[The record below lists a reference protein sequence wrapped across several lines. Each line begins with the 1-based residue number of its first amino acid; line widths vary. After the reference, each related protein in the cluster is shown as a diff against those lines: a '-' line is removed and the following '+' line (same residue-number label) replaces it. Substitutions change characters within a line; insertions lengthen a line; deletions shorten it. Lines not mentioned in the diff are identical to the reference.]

1 MFYDISQHKTKS
13 YKKNYHLGMRMSQKD
28 QAIVQLEG
36 QLASLSRRRFLK
48 AGLILGTSAA
58 TVITYP
64 TRVFADTGVPTYIR
78 HLSEAEYR
86 LFDKLRQVFLPTE
99 RFPDLPSTTE
109 VPVME
114 NLDNMV
120 GRLNSDTRFLLSI
133 GAKTLEF
140 STLYKMKRFS
150 SLNNKQARNQ
160 ILAWQSGISIQSGLI
175 VSFKTLLGV
184 AYWRDPRTW
193 QPLEYDGPVTA
204 KWGIRRLGN
213 MPVPRD
219 LEESTKI

>member
-1 MFYDISQHKTKS
+1 
-13 YKKNYHLGMRMSQKD
+13 MSQQD
-28 QAIVQLEG
+28 PALVQLEG

-48 AGLILGTSAA
+48 TGLIIGTSAA
-58 TVITYP
+58 TVISYP
-64 TRVFADTGVPTYIR
+64 ARVFADTSVPTTIK

-86 LFDKLRQVFLPTE
+86 LFNKLREVFLPTD
-99 RFPDLPSTTE
+99 RFSDLPSTTD

-120 GRLNSDTRFLLSI
+120 GRLNSDTRFLLGL

-150 SLNNKQARNQ
+150 SLSNQQALQQVRV
-160 ILAWQSGISIQSGLI
+160 WQSGLALQGGLI
-175 VSFKTLLGV
+175 VSLKTLLGI

-193 QPLEYDGPVTA
+193 QSLEYDGPVTK

-219 LEESTKI
+219 KEENIKF

>member
-1 MFYDISQHKTKS
+1 MFYDISQYTLSLTRKTT
-13 YKKNYHLGMRMSQKD
+13 LGMRMSQKD

-48 AGLILGTSAA
+48 TGLILGTSAA
-58 TVITYP
+58 TVLTYP

-99 RFPDLPSTTE
+99 RFPDLPSTSE

-114 NLDNMV
+114 NLDNLV
-120 GRLNSDTRFLLSI
+120 GRLNSDTRFLLSL

-150 SLNNKQARNQ
+150 SLNNKQALNQ
-160 ILAWQSGISIQSGLI
+160 IRVWQSATSIQGGLI
-175 VSFKTLLGV
+175 VSLKTLLGV

-193 QPLEYDGPVTA
+193 QALEYDGPVTA

-219 LEESTKI
+219 IEESTKI

>member
-1 MFYDISQHKTKS
+1 
-13 YKKNYHLGMRMSQKD
+13 MSQQD
-28 QAIVQLEG
+28 PALVQLEG

-48 AGLILGTSAA
+48 TGLIVGTSAA
-58 TVITYP
+58 TVLTYP
-64 TRVFADTGVPTYIR
+64 ARVFAETGVPTYIK

-86 LFDKLRQVFLPTE
+86 LFNKLREVFLPTE
-99 RFPDLPSTTE
+99 RFSDLPSTTE

-120 GRLNSDTRFLLSI
+120 GRLNSDTRFLLSL

-150 SLNNKQARNQ
+150 SLSNEQALQQVR
-160 ILAWQSGISIQSGLI
+160 IWQSGLALQGGLI
-175 VSFKTLLGV
+175 VSLKTLLGV

-193 QPLEYDGPVTA
+193 PALEYDGPVTQ

-219 LEESTKI
+219 QEENIKF

>member
-1 MFYDISQHKTKS
+1 
-13 YKKNYHLGMRMSQKD
+13 MSQQD
-28 QAIVQLEG
+28 PALVQLEG

-48 AGLILGTSAA
+48 TGLIVGTSAA
-58 TVITYP
+58 TILTYP
-64 TRVFADTGVPTYIR
+64 ARVFADTGVPTYIK

-86 LFDKLRQVFLPTE
+86 LFNKLREVFLPTE
-99 RFPDLPSTTE
+99 RFSDLPSTTE

-120 GRLNSDTRFLLSI
+120 GRLNSDTRFLLSL

-150 SLNNKQARNQ
+150 SLSNEQALTQVR
-160 ILAWQSGISIQSGLI
+160 IWQSGLALQGGLI
-175 VSFKTLLGV
+175 VSLKTLLGV
-184 AYWRDPRTW
+184 AYWRDLRTW
-193 QPLEYDGPVTA
+193 PALEYDGPVTK

-219 LEESTKI
+219 QEENIKL

>member
-1 MFYDISQHKTKS
+1 
-13 YKKNYHLGMRMSQKD
+13 MSQQD
-28 QAIVQLEG
+28 PALVQLEG

-48 AGLILGTSAA
+48 TGLIVGTSAA
-58 TVITYP
+58 TILTYP
-64 TRVFADTGVPTYIR
+64 ARVFADTGVPTYIK

-86 LFDKLRQVFLPTE
+86 LFNKLREVFLPTE
-99 RFPDLPSTTE
+99 RFSDLPSTTE

-120 GRLNSDTRFLLSI
+120 GRLNSDTRFLLSL

-150 SLNNKQARNQ
+150 SLSNEQALKQVR
-160 ILAWQSGISIQSGLI
+160 IWQSGLALQGGLI
-175 VSFKTLLGV
+175 VSLKTLLGV

-193 QPLEYDGPVTA
+193 PALEYDGPVTK

-219 LEESTKI
+219 QEENIKL

>member
-1 MFYDISQHKTKS
+1 MFYDTANKKLSLTR
-13 YKKNYHLGMRMSQKD
+13 KNYHLGMRMSQKD

-58 TVITYP
+58 SVLTYP

-99 RFPDLPSTTE
+99 RFTDLPSTSE

-114 NLDNMV
+114 NLDNLV

-150 SLNNKQARNQ
+150 SLSNKQALNQ
-160 ILAWQSGISIQSGLI
+160 IRVWQSATSIQGGLI
-175 VSFKTLLGV
+175 VSLKTLLGV

-193 QPLEYDGPVTA
+193 QALEYDGPVTV

-219 LEESTKI
+219 IEESTKI

>member
-1 MFYDISQHKTKS
+1 DPA
-13 YKKNYHLGMRMSQKD
+13 L
-28 QAIVQLEG
+28 VQLEG

-48 AGLILGTSAA
+48 TGLIIGTSAA
-58 TVITYP
+58 TVISYP
-64 TRVFADTGVPTYIR
+64 ARVFADTSVPTTIK

-86 LFDKLRQVFLPTE
+86 LFNKLREVFLPTD
-99 RFPDLPSTTE
+99 RFSDLPSTTD

-120 GRLNSDTRFLLSI
+120 GRLNSDTRFLLGL

-150 SLNNKQARNQ
+150 SLSNQQALQQVRV
-160 ILAWQSGISIQSGLI
+160 WQSGLALQGGLI
-175 VSFKTLLGV
+175 VSLKTLLGI

-193 QPLEYDGPVTA
+193 QSLEYDGPVTK

-219 LEESTKI
+219 KEENIKF

>member
-1 MFYDISQHKTKS
+1 
-13 YKKNYHLGMRMSQKD
+13 MSQQD
-28 QAIVQLEG
+28 PALVQLEN
-36 QLASLSRRRFLK
+36 QLASLSRRRFLTT
-48 AGLILGTSAA
+48 GLILGTTAA
-58 TVITYP
+58 TALTYP
-64 TRVFADTGVPTYIR
+64 ARVFAETGVPTYIR
-78 HLSEAEYR
+78 HLTEAEYR

-99 RFPDLPSTTE
+99 RFAALPSTTE

-120 GRLNSDTRFLLSI
+120 GRLNSDTRFLLGL

-150 SLNNKQARNQ
+150 SLNNKQALQQ
-160 ILAWQSGISIQSGLI
+160 IRAWQSGLALQSGLI
-175 VSFKTLLGV
+175 VSLKTLLGI

-193 QPLEYDGPVTA
+193 QALEYDGPVTT

-219 LEESTKI
+219 QEENFKL

>member
-1 MFYDISQHKTKS
+1 
-13 YKKNYHLGMRMSQKD
+13 MSQQD
-28 QAIVQLEG
+28 PALVQLEG

-48 AGLILGTSAA
+48 TGLIVGTSAA
-58 TVITYP
+58 TVLTYP
-64 TRVFADTGVPTYIR
+64 ARVFADTGVPTYIK

-86 LFDKLRQVFLPTE
+86 LFNKLREVFLPTE
-99 RFPDLPSTTE
+99 RFSDLPSTTE

-120 GRLNSDTRFLLSI
+120 GRLNSDTRFLLSL

-150 SLNNKQARNQ
+150 SLSNEQALQQVR
-160 ILAWQSGISIQSGLI
+160 IWQSGLALQGGLI
-175 VSFKTLLGV
+175 VSLKTLLGV
-184 AYWRDPRTW
+184 AYWRDRRTW
-193 QPLEYDGPVTA
+193 PALEYDGPVTQ

-219 LEESTKI
+219 QEENIKF

>member
-1 MFYDISQHKTKS
+1 
-13 YKKNYHLGMRMSQKD
+13 MSQQD
-28 QAIVQLEG
+28 PALVQLEG

-48 AGLILGTSAA
+48 TGLIVGTSAA
-58 TVITYP
+58 TILTYP
-64 TRVFADTGVPTYIR
+64 ARVFADTGVPTYIK

-86 LFDKLRQVFLPTE
+86 LFNKLREVFLPTE
-99 RFPDLPSTTE
+99 RFSDLPSTTE

-120 GRLNSDTRFLLSI
+120 GRLNSDTRFLLSL

-150 SLNNKQARNQ
+150 SLSNEQALKQVR
-160 ILAWQSGISIQSGLI
+160 IWQSGLALQGGLI
-175 VSFKTLLGV
+175 VSLKTLLGV

-193 QPLEYDGPVTA
+193 PALEYDGPVTK
-204 KWGIRRLGN
+204 KWGVRRLGN

-219 LEESTKI
+219 QEENIKL

>member
-1 MFYDISQHKTKS
+1 LHNSKVNWPACH
-13 YKKNYHLGMRMSQKD
+13 GG
-28 QAIVQLEG
+28 V
-36 QLASLSRRRFLK
+36 FLK
-48 AGLILGTSAA
+48 TGLIVGTTAA
-58 TVITYP
+58 TVLSYP
-64 TRVFADTGVPTYIR
+64 ARVFADSGVPTTIK

-86 LFDKLRQVFLPTE
+86 LFNKLREVFLPTE
-99 RFPDLPSTTE
+99 RFNDLPSTTE

-114 NLDNMV
+114 NLDDMV
-120 GRLNSDTRFLLSI
+120 GRLNSDTRFLLAL

-150 SLNNKQARNQ
+150 SLSNKQALEQVR
-160 ILAWQSGISIQSGLI
+160 IWQSGLAIQDGLI
-175 VSFKTLLGV
+175 VSLKTLLGV

-193 QPLEYDGPVTA
+193 QSLEYDGPVTK

-219 LEESTKI
+219 KEEKIKL